1 MSLIHKLC
9 GCSQSGRERHFPYTK
24 PKKIREDTFLTR
36 KISLMFNGSTVLVL
50 VSERSNPLQ
59 VAPPTTYGVSGVCN
73 DYVPNESIYN
83 RFLYV
88 VGYLARQGFYILIDN
103 HANSDPTVINN
114 PAVSVAIQQPINNR
128 LFAGLNFPQILL
140 LP

>member
-1 MSLIHKLC
+1 
-9 GCSQSGRERHFPYTK
+9 
-24 PKKIREDTFLTR
+24 
-36 KISLMFNGSTVLVL
+36 MFNGSTVLVL